1 MKKVLLM
8 ASGLLFLFLNVQAQ
22 QKSVDKVIAVLGSD
36 VILLSELNQ
45 QYVMYLNSG
54 NPVDEKVKCYILQQM
69 LVQHLLKQQAD
80 IDSVMVDDKSVDD
93 ELDRRM
99 RYQIQRAGGQ
109 DKLEEFL
116 NKSVL
121 QYKDELRPDVKDQLQ
136 ANKMQGTITEK
147 VSVTPAE
154 VQKYY
159 ESYKK
164 DSLPDIPAEYEEGE
178 IALQPQLTKEEK
190 QRFYDKLD
198 AIRLRVKSG
207 EDFGFLAKTYSE
219 DPGSAT
225 EGGDLGFFDRT
236 QMAKEFTAWAFKL
249 KPGELSPVFE
259 TDFGFHILQVV
270 ERRGEQVH
278 ARHILIRPQ
287 TTPGSLTRTKMHAD
301 SIYTN
306 ILDKKLSFS
315 TAASLYSADK
325 DSKYNGGMV
334 LFSGNSA
341 RTTFIPADKLD
352 PKVFLVLDTMKVGE
366 ISKPV
371 PYTATDGKEGYKI
384 ILLKSKTP
392 PHKGNLDQ
400 DYTKF
405 KEKAQQQKQDR
416 VMSEWFEKRRKNTYI
431 RIDEDY
437 ATCPELKIWT
447 KPEADKGMPGVTI
460 DSKIPDVS
468 QPTKTKKAK
477 KVKPAKTIPPA
488 TTTVEPLTP
497 TVPPAAPG
505 ATGN

>member
-1 MKKVLLM
+1 MKKVLWL
-8 ASGLLFLFLNVQAQ
+8 ASGLLFLFFNAQAQ
-22 QKSVDKVIAVLGSD
+22 IKPQSKSVDKVVAVLGSD

-80 IDSVMVDDKSVDD
+80 IDSVMVDDKQVDD

-116 NKSVL
+116 NRSVL
-121 QYKDELRPDVKDQLQ
+121 QYKDELRPDIRDQLQ

-147 VSVTPAE
+147 VSITPIE
-154 VQKYY
+154 VKKYY
-159 ESYKK
+159 DSYKK
-164 DSLPDIPAEYEEGE
+164 DSLPDIPAEYEVGE
-178 IALQPQLTKEEK
+178 IVLHPELTKIEK
-190 QRFYDKLD
+190 QRYFDKLD

-219 DPGSAT
+219 DPGSAA

-236 QMAKEFTAWAFKL
+236 MMAKEFTAYAFKL

-259 TDFGFHILQVV
+259 TEFGYHVLQVI

-287 TTPGSLTRTKMHAD
+287 TTPESLNRVKLHAD
-301 SIYTN
+301 SVYNNLI
-306 ILDKKLSFS
+306 DKKLSFS
-315 TAASLYSADK
+315 AAASLYSADK
-325 DSKYNGGMV
+325 ESKYNGGMI
-334 LFSGNSA
+334 LFADNVTA

-352 PKVFLVLDTMKVGE
+352 PKTFLVVDTMKVGE
-366 ISKPV
+366 ISRPV
-371 PYTATDGKEGYKI
+371 TFTGQDGKEGYKI
-384 ILLKSKTP
+384 VFLKSKIP
-392 PHKGNLDQ
+392 PHKGNLEQ

-405 KEKAQQQKQDR
+405 KEKAQQQKSDR
-416 VMSEWFEKRRKNTYI
+416 VMSEWFEQRRKNTYI

-437 ATCPELKIWT
+437 LGCDELKIWT
-447 KPEADKGMPGVTI
+447 KPMEK
-460 DSKIPDVS
+460 
-468 QPTKTKKAK
+468 KTA
-477 KVKPAKTIPPA
+477 
-488 TTTVEPLTP
+488 E
-497 TVPPAAPG
+497 
-505 ATGN
+505 

>member
-8 ASGLLFLFLNVQAQ
+8 AGGLLFLFMNVQAQ
-22 QKSVDKVIAVLGSD
+22 KKSVDKVIAVLGSD

-54 NPVDEKVKCYILQQM
+54 NPVDEKVKCMILQQM

-80 IDSVMVDDKSVDD
+80 IDSVMVDDKQVDD

-99 RYQIQRAGGQ
+99 RAQIQRAGGQ
-109 DKLEEFL
+109 DRLEEFL

-147 VSVTPAE
+147 VSITPSE
-154 VQKYY
+154 VKKYY

-164 DSLPDIPAEYEEGE
+164 DSLPDISAEYEVGE
-178 IALQPQLTKEEK
+178 IAINPELTKAEK
-190 QRFYDKLD
+190 QRFFDKLD

-219 DPGSAT
+219 DPGSAG

-236 QMAKEFTAWAFKL
+236 QMAKEFTAYAFKL

-287 TTPGSLTRTKMHAD
+287 TTAQSLERAKLHAD
-301 SIYTN
+301 SVYTSIQSN
-306 ILDKKLSFS
+306 KISFS
-315 TAASLYSADK
+315 AAASLYSADK
-325 DSKYNGGMV
+325 ESKYNGGMI
-334 LFSGNSA
+334 LFADNVTA

-352 PKVFLVLDTMKVGE
+352 PKTFLVVDTMKVGE
-366 ISKPV
+366 VSKPV
-371 PYTATDGKEGYKI
+371 AYTGRDGKEGYKI
-384 ILLKSKTP
+384 VLLKSKIA
-392 PHKGNLDQ
+392 PHKGNLEQ
-400 DYTKF
+400 DYAKF
-405 KEKAQQQKQDR
+405 KEKAQEQKSDR
-416 VMSEWFEKRRKNTYI
+416 VMSEWFEKRRENTYI
-431 RIDEDY
+431 RIDEEYQGCD
-437 ATCPELKIWT
+437 ELKLWT
-447 KPEADKGMPGVTI
+447 KPLPE
-460 DSKIPDVS
+460 
-468 QPTKTKKAK
+468 KAK
-477 KVKPAKTIPPA
+477 
-488 TTTVEPLTP
+488 
-497 TVPPAAPG
+497 
-505 ATGN
+505 

>member
-8 ASGLLFLFLNVQAQ
+8 ASGLLFLFMMNVQAQ
-22 QKSVDKVIAVLGSD
+22 PKSVDKVIAVLGSD

-80 IDSVMVDDKSVDD
+80 IDSVMVDDKQVDD

-147 VSVTPAE
+147 VSVTPSE
-154 VQKYY
+154 VTKYF

-164 DSLPDIPAEYEEGE
+164 DSLPDIPAEYEVGE
-178 IALQPQLTKEEK
+178 ITLNPDLTKPEK
-190 QRFYDKLD
+190 QKFIDKLD

-219 DPGSAT
+219 DPGSAP

-236 QMAKEFTAWAFKL
+236 MMAKEFTAWAFKL

-259 TDFGFHILQVV
+259 TDFGFHILQVI

-287 TTPGSLTRTKMHAD
+287 TTPQSLERARLHAD

-306 ILDKKLSFS
+306 ILAKKISFS

-325 DSKYNGGMV
+325 ESKYNGGMI
-334 LFSGNSA
+334 LFADNVTA

-352 PKVFLVLDTMKVGE
+352 PKIYQVIDTMKVGE

-371 PYTATDGKEGYKI
+371 PFTGADGKEGYKI
-384 ILLKSKTP
+384 VFLKSSVP
-392 PHKGNLDQ
+392 AHKGNLAQ
-400 DYTKF
+400 DYAKF
-405 KEKAQQQKQDR
+405 KDKAQQQKSDR

-431 RIDEDY
+431 RIDKDY
-437 ATCPELKIWT
+437 QDCNELKIWT
-447 KPEADKGMPGVTI
+447 KPETTE
-460 DSKIPDVS
+460 
-468 QPTKTKKAK
+468 TK
-477 KVKPAKTIPPA
+477 
-488 TTTVEPLTP
+488 
-497 TVPPAAPG
+497 
-505 ATGN
+505 